1 MARDGFVTVRHDSPS
16 FATKVPTNLPTTFR
30 RAWALGNCGSIPP
43 TRRDVVGSTPAD
55 HRRDTGRPRGPPTI
69 HFEVLHEEEP
79 MPARRRAKT
88 RRPGPPAAKRTTPQR
103 CRARTPASRSRSPRA
118 SGRSCTR
125 SYRPRVRCVPSGQT
139 GSRISGSARRAPGGL
154 ASTRGCT
161 CSKRKA
167 PPSRTRRWPGGS
179 GKRKRKRA
187 AANPD
192 AAPAPPGAIYFLAP
206 LSCALGSRL

>member
-88 RRPGPPAAKRTTPQR
+88 RRPGPPRCEAHDAATLPRTHPGESLPLTESLGPLLYSVI
-103 CRARTPASRSRSPRA
+103 PAPRPV
-118 SGRSCTR
+118 
-125 SYRPRVRCVPSGQT
+125 RPVRPNRVAHFRECP
-139 GSRISGSARRAPGGL
+139 ACPGG
-154 ASTRGCT
+154 
-161 CSKRKA
+161 
-167 PPSRTRRWPGGS
+167 PGI
-179 GKRKRKRA
+179 
-187 AANPD
+187 D
-192 AAPAPPGAIYFLAP
+192 ARMHMLEAQGTPV
-206 LSCALGSRL
+206 